1 VNDFYPSI
9 GAIALSAV
17 LQAKGLVSLPSGET
31 ESDMSGLYR
40 LTIPSERRQ
49 ARHHRKSLGMT
60 GKEYRKAMKKARR
73 ANS

>member
-1 VNDFYPSI
+1 MKNFYPSI

-17 LQAKGLVSLPSGET
+17 LQAKGLVPLPASET
-31 ESDMSGLYR
+31 EPDMGGWYR

-49 ARHHRKSLGMT
+49 ARHYRKSLGMT
-60 GKEYRKAMKKARR
+60 GKAYRKAMKKARR